1 MIRVSL
7 SEHSI
12 QQGYKRLQ
20 INSDELSIMC
30 HNVILDGLPK
40 EKVRTL
46 LRNKIKKVT
55 NNTLIN
61 GCQNPFIRVYDKKIF
76 IFEHCSSTKY
86 KDYKLITFFKIDMSD
101 NLYYSM
107 IK

>member
-7 SEHSI
+7 SDHSI

-30 HNVILDGLPK
+30 HNAILDGIPK
-40 EKVRTL
+40 EKVRIV
-46 LRNKIKKVT
+46 LRNKIKRIT
-55 NNTLIN
+55 HTTIEN

-76 IFEHCSSTKY
+76 IFEHSFSTKY